1 MKKINIGV
9 KNMDNK
15 DVIFEVSE
23 EKYNEMKAKGIDDD
37 AILKPGNHIFK
48 RVSPDKV
55 FARKDTKTRIN
66 ICIDSDILQ
75 HFRNRAENPN
85 AAPYQTQINAELR
98 AIMEKDL
105 ANNTPLQNNVEDI
118 TKNKEFVRAVA
129 EQLKELLAA

>member
-1 MKKINIGV
+1 
-9 KNMDNK
+9 
-15 DVIFEVSE
+15 
-23 EKYNEMKAKGIDDD
+23 
-37 AILKPGNHIFK
+37 
-48 RVSPDKV
+48 
-55 FARKDTKTRIN
+55 
-66 ICIDSDILQ
+66 LQ

-105 ANNTPLQNNVEDI
+105 ANNAPLQNNVEDI